1 MIEETIAGYDV
12 SPYFICRIAEFLA
25 MLSHDTLHS
34 KQVIKVQDLI
44 KHCDLLLASGHEP
57 ETHGKP
63 ILNPLINPKQTFFFL
78 ALSALEPVVYD
89 LFLIRVK
96 TDNKEL
102 EAQRMVIVQTL
113 LKLVRYNKV
122 MSF

>member
-1 MIEETIAGYDV
+1 MIEDTISGFDV
-12 SPYFICRIAEFLA
+12 SPYFIYRIAEFLV
-25 MLSHDTLHS
+25 MLSHDSLHS

-44 KHCDLLLASGHEP
+44 KHCDSLYASGHEP
-57 ETHGKP
+57 ETHGKD
-63 ILNPLINPKQTFFFL
+63 ILKTKKQIISFFCL

-89 LFLIRVK
+89 LFLVRLK

-102 EAQRMVIVQTL
+102 EAQRTVIVQTL

-122 MSF
+122 N

>member
-1 MIEETIAGYDV
+1 MN
-12 SPYFICRIAEFLA
+12 L
-25 MLSHDTLHS
+25 
-34 KQVIKVQDLI
+34 
-44 KHCDLLLASGHEP
+44 KHMVKFTERNWFSFYY
-57 ETHGKP
+57 
-63 ILNPLINPKQTFFFL
+63 ISL

-89 LFLIRVK
+89 LFLVRLK

-122 MSF
+122 N